1 LSLITDPELS
11 IVCVQIVQGESELDT
26 VEVTFHAYGQSSG
39 VKVKTTIAI
48 SGYENMH
55 EDICSTAA
63 TNRANFIVLP
73 YHKYYRHDGFVE
85 SAHSGFQHVNSMVL
99 RHSPCSV
106 GILVDRGFGGPSAIP
121 VNASQH
127 ICVLFFGGP
136 DDREA
141 LMLARRMSQHLGVK
155 LTIIQCIVLNKE
167 PHTRHG
173 IHRVTSDAFW
183 KHLPRKSEKRHVA
196 FLHLLT
202 RMRQSISRFFKAPYQ
217 THQKAVH
224 SSRPEEAEAPQVSG
238 TNGHNN
244 RVSDPES
251 QTADPNINNMERT
264 GLRPRDIQLKMSQ
277 LENEHEKKLDM
288 EALAPVR
295 RSGKVQ
301 SIDSMESADRQDT
314 LGTNRAGQNVRLKVW
329 EMDDPVTALTDISRF
344 AGYGLVVVGL
354 HSNDRS
360 PLLHVNSL
368 RGHGLGP
375 IGSLFLSRELHQL
388 PASILVVQQQ
398 HPSQGQTAFLDIADD
413 PLDTVLSGDDNEA
426 TDQSGELVSEH

>member
-1 LSLITDPELS
+1 M
-11 IVCVQIVQGESELDT
+11 QIVQGESELNT
-26 VEVTFHAYGQSSG
+26 VEVTFRTYGQSSG

-63 TNRANFIVLP
+63 TNRCNFIVLP
-73 YHKYYRHDGFVE
+73 YHKYYRHDGSVE
-85 SAHSGFQHVNSMVL
+85 AAHSGFQHVNSMVL

-155 LTIIQCIVLNKE
+155 LTIIQCIVQNKE

-173 IHRVTSDAFW
+173 LHRVTSDAYW
-183 KHLPRKSEKRHVA
+183 KHLPQKSGKRHAA

-202 RMRQSISRFFKAPYQ
+202 RMKHSISSFFKAPYQ
-217 THQKAVH
+217 TNQKADH
-224 SSRPEEAEAPQVSG
+224 GSGPEEAEAPQVSG
-238 TNGHNN
+238 INGHIN

-251 QTADPNINNMERT
+251 QIADSNINSTERP
-264 GLRPRDIQLKMSQ
+264 GLGPGEIRLKMSQ
-277 LENEHEKKLDM
+277 LENENEKKLDM

-295 RSGKVQ
+295 VSGKVQ

-314 LGTNRAGQNVRLKVW
+314 IGTNRAGQNVRLKVW
-329 EMDDPVTALTDISRF
+329 EMDDPVTALTDISRLT
-344 AGYGLVVVGL
+344 GYGLVVVGL
-354 HSNDRS
+354 HSNDKS
-360 PLLHVNSL
+360 PLLHLNSL

-398 HPSQGQTAFLDIADD
+398 HPSQGQTAILDIADE
-413 PLDTVLSGDDNEA
+413 PLETVLSGDEDA
-426 TDQSGELVSEH
+426 IDRSGELVSEH

>member
-1 LSLITDPELS
+1 M
-11 IVCVQIVQGESELDT
+11 QIVQGESELDT
-26 VEVTFHAYGQSSG
+26 VEVTFHTYGQSSG

-63 TNRANFIVLP
+63 MNRANFIVLP
-73 YHKYYRHDGFVE
+73 YHKYYRHDGSVE
-85 SAHSGFQHVNSMVL
+85 AAHSGFQNVNSLVL

-167 PHTRHG
+167 PNARHG

-183 KHLPRKSEKRHVA
+183 KHLPRKSEKRRAA
-196 FLHLLT
+196 FLQLLT
-202 RMRQSISRFFKAPYQ
+202 RMRHSISSFFKAPYR
-217 THQKAVH
+217 TNHKAVH
-224 SSRPEEAEAPQVSG
+224 GSQPNEAQSPQALG
-238 TNGHNN
+238 MNGHID

-251 QTADPNINNMERT
+251 QIADPDINSTEPAGRQP
-264 GLRPRDIQLKMSQ
+264 GEIQLMMSQ
-277 LENEHEKKLDM
+277 LESENEKKLDM

-295 RSGKVQ
+295 VSSKVQ
-301 SIDSMESADRQDT
+301 SIDSMESADHQDT
-314 LGTNRAGQNVRLKVW
+314 LGTNRASQNVRLKVW
-329 EMDDPVTALTDISRF
+329 EMDDPVTALSDTSRF

-354 HSNDRS
+354 HLNDKS

-368 RGHGLGP
+368 SGHGLGP

-398 HPSQGQTAFLDIADD
+398 HPSQGQTAFLDSADGS
-413 PLDTVLSGDDNEA
+413 LDARLSGDEDEA
-426 TDQSGELVSEH
+426 IDQSGELVSEH

>member
-1 LSLITDPELS
+1 
-11 IVCVQIVQGESELDT
+11 
-26 VEVTFHAYGQSSG
+26 
-39 VKVKTTIAI
+39 
-48 SGYENMH
+48 
-55 EDICSTAA
+55 
-63 TNRANFIVLP
+63 
-73 YHKYYRHDGFVE
+73 
-85 SAHSGFQHVNSMVL
+85 
-99 RHSPCSV
+99 
-106 GILVDRGFGGPSAIP
+106 
-121 VNASQH
+121 
-127 ICVLFFGGP
+127 
-136 DDREA
+136 
-141 LMLARRMSQHLGVK
+141 
-155 LTIIQCIVLNKE
+155 
-167 PHTRHG
+167 
-173 IHRVTSDAFW
+173 
-183 KHLPRKSEKRHVA
+183 
-196 FLHLLT
+196 
-202 RMRQSISRFFKAPYQ
+202 
-217 THQKAVH
+217 
-224 SSRPEEAEAPQVSG
+224 
-238 TNGHNN
+238 
-244 RVSDPES
+244 
-251 QTADPNINNMERT
+251 
-264 GLRPRDIQLKMSQ
+264 MSQ

-344 AGYGLVVVGL
+344 AGYTLVVVGL